1 VGFSPIAPAGS
12 LLLFFFRFNLLTKR
26 HHLASLLYM
35 DVRGKIVIELFMAK
49 HRDSVKPLSRWIAI
63 TENVQ
68 WGNFAQVRDTF
79 RSADLFKKDDVAYVI
94 FNIGGNKYRLI
105 TEIDYD
111 GTLVVVDI
119 VMTHAEYSKDK
130 WKGRL

>member
-1 VGFSPIAPAGS
+1 
-12 LLLFFFRFNLLTKR
+12 
-26 HHLASLLYM
+26 M
-35 DVRGKIVIELFMAK
+35 DVRGKIIVELFMAK
-49 HRDSVKPLSRWIAI
+49 HRDSVKPLIRWIAI
-63 TENVQ
+63 TENAQ

-105 TEIDYD
+105 TEIDYY